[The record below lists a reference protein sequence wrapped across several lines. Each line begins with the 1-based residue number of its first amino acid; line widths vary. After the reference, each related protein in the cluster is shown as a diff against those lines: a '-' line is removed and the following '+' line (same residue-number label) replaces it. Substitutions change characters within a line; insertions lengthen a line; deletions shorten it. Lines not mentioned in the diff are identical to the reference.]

1 MGNPAICSI
10 SAKVNVKLSLPF
22 PLVQSRKAL
31 YLLIKSPN
39 LRLIVS
45 EKLPDV
51 LAHNLHNLRL
61 PLRFPVA

>member
-10 SAKVNVKLSLPF
+10 SAKVNLKLSLPF
-22 PLVQSRKAL
+22 PLIYANKAS

-39 LRLIVS
+39 LRLIVP

-51 LAHNLHNLRL
+51 LAHHFHNFRL
-61 PLRFPVA
+61 PVRFPVA